1 MKRKTSPSKFDL
13 PSRKKMKNEKNNVN
27 QFTENL
33 IANAKKANGYTEFTK
48 LKYKNLIY
56 SVGDTV
62 FIKNG
67 EDEKY
72 DFLAK
77 LQRIM
82 KLESFPG
89 EVKFLIEVIW

>member
-1 MKRKTSPSKFDL
+1 MKRKTSPSKL
-13 PSRKKMKNEKNNVN
+13 THPPYKKIKKEKTVGN
-27 QFTENL
+27 QITENL
-33 IANAKKANGYTEFTK
+33 IANAKKVNGYAEFTK
-48 LKYKNLIY
+48 LKYKNFIY

-67 EDEKY
+67 DDQNV

-77 LQRIM
+77 LQKIM
-82 KLESFPG
+82 KLECFPG

>member
-1 MKRKTSPSKFDL
+1 MKRKISPSKFNL
-13 PSRKKMKNEKNNVN
+13 PSRKKLKNEHNNVN
-27 QFTENL
+27 QITQNL
-33 IANAKKANGYTEFTK
+33 ITNAKKVNGYTEFTK

-67 EDEKY
+67 EDEKF
-72 DFLAK
+72 DFIAK
-77 LQRIM
+77 LQKIM
-82 KLESFPG
+82 KLESLPG